1 MKLYLHYL
9 SIHLRS
15 QMQYKTSFVMTI
27 LGQFV
32 GSFSFL
38 LSLLFLMNRFH
49 TVKGFTTSEVLL
61 CFGTVLM
68 AFSLAE
74 TFFRGFDRFS
84 ATISQG
90 QFDRILVRPRSEVL
104 LTLCSQIDISRM
116 GRFVQ
121 AALVF
126 AWAIPNSGIEWTWD
140 KILTLCFMVLSGT
153 ALFSGLFVIY
163 ASICFFT
170 TEGLKF
176 MNIFTDGG
184 REFGSYPISVY
195 GEKILKFFTFAVP
208 LALVQ
213 YYPFLYL
220 VGQAKAWWYA
230 ITPLGAWV
238 FLVPCALLWKAG
250 LRHYKSTGS

>member
-9 SIHLRS
+9 SIHFRS
-15 QMQYKTSFVMTI
+15 QMQYKTSFFLTI

-32 GSFSFL
+32 GAFSCL
-38 LSLLFLMNRFH
+38 LSVLFLMNRFH
-49 TVKGFTTSEVLL
+49 TIKGFTTAQVLL

-74 TFFRGFDRFS
+74 CFFRGFDRFS
-84 ATISQG
+84 VTISQG
-90 QFDRILVRPRSEVL
+90 QFDRILVRPRNEVL
-104 LTLCSQIDISRM
+104 LTLCSQIDMTRL

-126 AWAIPNSGIEWTWD
+126 AYAIPNSGVDWTWD
-140 KILTLCFMVLSGT
+140 KILTLAFMVLSGV

-170 TEGLKF
+170 TEGLEF

-184 REFGSYPISVY
+184 REFGSYPIAVY
-195 GEKILKFFTFAVP
+195 GERVLKFFTFVVP

-220 VGQAKAWWYA
+220 VGQAEAWWYA
-230 ITPLGAWV
+230 VTPIAAWI
-238 FLVPCALLWKAG
+238 FLIPCALFWKVG

>member
-15 QMQYKTSFVMTI
+15 QMQYKTSFFLTV

-32 GSFSFL
+32 GSFTFL
-38 LSLLFLMNRFH
+38 ISILFLMNRFG
-49 TVKGFTTSEVLL
+49 TVKGFTTAQVLL
-61 CFGTVLM
+61 CFGVVLM
-68 AFSLAE
+68 AFSVAE
-74 TFFRGFDRFS
+74 CFFRGFDSF
-84 ATISQG
+84 AGTISGG

-104 LTLCSQIDISRM
+104 LTLCSKAELSRI
-116 GRFVQ
+116 GRFAQ
-121 AALVF
+121 AVLVF
-126 AWAIPNSGIEWTWD
+126 AYAIPNSGVHWTWD
-140 KILTLCFMVLSGT
+140 KILTLVFMVVSGV

-163 ASICFFT
+163 AAIT
-170 TEGLKF
+170 TEGLEF

-184 REFGSYPISVY
+184 REFGSYPIAVY
-195 GEKILKFFTFAVP
+195 GERVLKFFTFVVP

-220 VGQAKAWWYA
+220 VDQAEHRWYA
-230 ITPLGAWV
+230 LPPLAAWL
-238 FLVPCALLWKAG
+238 FLIPCAILWKVG

>member
-15 QMQYKTSFVMTI
+15 QMQYKTSFFLTV

-32 GSFSFL
+32 GSFTFL
-38 LSLLFLMNRFH
+38 LSILFLMDRFG
-49 TVKGFTTSEVLL
+49 TVKGFTAAQVLL
-61 CFGTVLM
+61 CFAVVLM

-74 TFFRGFDRFS
+74 CFFRGFDTFAS
-84 ATISQG
+84 TISQG

-104 LTLCSQIDISRM
+104 LTLCSKAELSRI
-116 GRFVQ
+116 GRFLQ
-121 AALVF
+121 SALVF
-126 AWAIPNSGIEWTWD
+126 AYAIPNSGVHWTWD
-140 KILTLCFMVLSGT
+140 KILTLCFMILSGV

-163 ASICFFT
+163 AAICFFT
-170 TEGLKF
+170 TEGLEF

-184 REFGSYPISVY
+184 REFGSYPIAVY
-195 GEKILKFFTFAVP
+195 GEKVLKFFTFIVP

-220 VGQAKAWWYA
+220 VDRAEHRWYA
-230 ITPLGAWV
+230 VTPIAAWL
-238 FLVPCALLWKAG
+238 FLIPCAILWKVG